1 MQNLE
6 SSISFNSTDLFM
18 SKFEHNIYKET
29 MIKSCNIMFARF
41 KGKNFDKIKIL
52 DSNKDRTKFEN

>member
-1 MQNLE
+1 
-6 SSISFNSTDLFM
+6 M

-41 KGKNFDKIKIL
+41 KGKNFDKIQIL